1 MKLLRSLE
9 IKTERLKGGLNM
21 GQVILSLEEYEK
33 LRKQADAVAELSNCF
48 ELDADFD
55 RGRITLGIPIKK
67 AAEIFKTMFIG
78 SEYDDGTF
86 EIKEELRNYSIN
98 VADYYINAVKKK
110 EKLEEA
116 EAQAQEEP
124 EEESKGG
131 PF

>member
-1 MKLLRSLE
+1 
-9 IKTERLKGGLNM
+9 M

-116 EAQAQEEP
+116 ETQEEV
-124 EEESKGG
+124 EQDE
-131 PF
+131 

>member
-1 MKLLRSLE
+1 MKLLKSLE
-9 IKTERLKGGLNM
+9 SKIEKLKGGLSM
-21 GQVILSLEEYEK
+21 GQVILSLEEHEK

-116 EAQAQEEP
+116 ETQEEP